1 MKRIGFLLILT
12 CLLVTGIFAG
22 LYFFWHR
29 QEMRAGKV
37 ATLEQLYGAD
47 EWTADFLAAEPKK
60 RIAEVRK
67 ELQSQ
72 LAMAKTTLEKM
83 ERLVSHILN
92 EVQTYAGIPAAG
104 LGKLTGLEI
113 YRDMVEG
120 RASVN
125 SDHLTRAYVGV
136 ANAVGIPTRLVQAGE
151 QSFAESWVAEWD
163 KWAFVDISSR
173 KAYVVDGTGIPL
185 DAVELLVALREGID
199 EWMEVALFQGGEITR
214 APCEAEQL
222 HLSTTAVLCYPRA
235 QHLYGSAIRRKGYE
249 LFSPKLLYAF
259 DHSVTVG

>member
-1 MKRIGFLLILT
+1 MKRIGFLLVLT

-29 QEMRAGKV
+29 QEMRAGRV

-47 EWTADFLAAEPKK
+47 KWTADFLAAEPKK
-60 RIAEVRK
+60 RVAEVRN
-67 ELQSQ
+67 ELKAQ
-72 LAMAKTTLEKM
+72 LAMAETTLEKM
-83 ERLVSHILN
+83 EGIVSHILN
-92 EVQTYAGIPAAG
+92 EVQTYAGIPAAE

-113 YRDMVEG
+113 YRDMVKG
-120 RASVN
+120 KASVS

-151 QSFAESWVAEWD
+151 QSFAESWVSEAG

-173 KAYVVDGTGIPL
+173 KAYVVNGAGIPL
-185 DAVELLVALREGID
+185 DAVELLVALRRGID
-199 EWMEVALFQGGEITR
+199 DGMEIALFQGGEMTR
-214 APCEAEQL
+214 SPFDHEQL

-249 LFSPKLLYAF
+249 LFSPKLLY
-259 DHSVTVG
+259 SVTVG